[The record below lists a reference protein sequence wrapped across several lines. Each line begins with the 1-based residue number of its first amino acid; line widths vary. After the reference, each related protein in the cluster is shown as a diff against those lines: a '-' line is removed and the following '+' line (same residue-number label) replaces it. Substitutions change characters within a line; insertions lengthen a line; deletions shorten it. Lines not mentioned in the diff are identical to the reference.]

1 MRRASRPSGRIRRRG
16 GDRSSARSLAG
27 AVVAMSLL
35 AGALPARWAP
45 TANAQRPTKRVL
57 LFAAEGDD
65 RRIELV
71 RAAIAFWNRTF
82 EELGLTPVLGDPEV
96 VVASPS
102 TRALENYAW
111 QISRSAGRLAA
122 GSPGPPVPEE
132 LNRFD
137 ADILVLLSAQ
147 KLMPFAWP
155 LAPTARIFVGVA
167 NDPDSTRAAD
177 RNVIAHELGHALGL
191 EHNPEDPG
199 ALMCQPCGAGTIGE
213 PAGFLPVTAAERAR
227 LLELYGE
234 RSQ

>member
-1 MRRASRPSGRIRRRG
+1 MRRTARPGRHGRRG
-16 GDRSSARSLAG
+16 GDRAPARSLAG
-27 AVVAMSLL
+27 ALIAASVLAVAF
-35 AGALPARWAP
+35 PARWTPA
-45 TANAQRPTKRVL
+45 ANAQQPTERVL

-82 EELGLTPVLGDPEV
+82 EELGLAPVLGDPEV

-122 GSPGPPVPEE
+122 GSPGPPAPKE
-132 LNRFD
+132 LTRFD
-137 ADILVLLSAQ
+137 ADIFVLLSAQ

-155 LAPTARIFVGVA
+155 LAPTAGTFVGVA
-167 NDPDSTRAAD
+167 NDPDSTRAVA

-191 EHNPEDPG
+191 EHNHEDRG
-199 ALMCQPCGAGTIGE
+199 ALMCQPCGAGTIAE
-213 PAGFLPVTAAERAR
+213 PSGFLPITAAERAR
-227 LLELYGE
+227 LLELYSE
-234 RSQ
+234 SPQ